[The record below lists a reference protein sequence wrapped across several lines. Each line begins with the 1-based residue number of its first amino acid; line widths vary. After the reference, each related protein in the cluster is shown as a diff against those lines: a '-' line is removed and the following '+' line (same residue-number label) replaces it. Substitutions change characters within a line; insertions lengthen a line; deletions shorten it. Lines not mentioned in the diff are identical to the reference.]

1 MDAITPYRDIRLNV
15 CKKQRWPGPQNCRTS
30 RRAEDPVELTEY
42 ATFKEIHFL
51 FGKRVWK
58 CIAYSRR
65 EPPAQP
71 AARVCAQNFSLP
83 RGMIIRSC
91 RILVCNPLKSGCA
104 VPALLQFD
112 VCEAI
117 RAQTKEALA
126 ALGRHLSGITAQ
138 SQVPAH

>member
-1 MDAITPYRDIRLNV
+1 MRARASELSY
-15 CKKQRWPGPQNCRTS
+15 S

-51 FGKRVWK
+51 FGQRLWK

-65 EPPAQP
+65 EP
-71 AARVCAQNFSLP
+71 L
-83 RGMIIRSC
+83 RSC
-91 RILVCNPLKSGCA
+91 RILVCNPLKPGST
-104 VPALLQFD
+104 VLMTLQFD

-126 ALGRHLSGITAQ
+126 ALGRHLSGITSKRQ
-138 SQVPAH
+138 TL